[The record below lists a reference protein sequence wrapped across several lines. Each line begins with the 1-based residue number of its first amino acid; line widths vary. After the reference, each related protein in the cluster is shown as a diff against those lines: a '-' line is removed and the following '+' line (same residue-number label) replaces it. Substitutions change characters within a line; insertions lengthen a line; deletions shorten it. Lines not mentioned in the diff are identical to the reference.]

1 MSRQVNS
8 EKQPPLT
15 QKTKR
20 QCEHKI
26 QFGTFSIIALK
37 HFSRDFVFHSLVVD
51 SGHIRVGLS
60 GKGTVTFTHS
70 TQRVGRNPG
79 TCGPSEWLLGSTAG
93 IIRCWVYP
101 SKRTWELHRSVF
113 RRAVLTPLIIKFT
126 EVGPA
131 PRLFQLCCQG
141 WRGVEWPG
149 RPSGGWGLAFL

>member
-15 QKTKR
+15 PKTKR
-20 QCEHKI
+20 QSEHKI
-26 QFGTFSIIALK
+26 EFGTFSIISLK
-37 HFSRDFVFHSLVVD
+37 HFSGDFVFLSLVVD

-60 GKGTVTFTHS
+60 CRGTVTFTHS
-70 TQRVGRNPG
+70 TQSGRNPG
-79 TCGPSEWLLGSTAG
+79 IYGPSEWLLGSKAG

-101 SKRTWELHRSVF
+101 SKCTWELHRSGF

-131 PRLFQLCCQG
+131 PRLFQLSCQG
-141 WRGVEWPG
+141 
-149 RPSGGWGLAFL
+149 